1 MIRHPPRS
9 TRTDT
14 LFPYTTR
21 FRSLALGRARQPD
34 LDPRTLAQLALDI
47 DRPARLLGEALD
59 HRKTEAGAFADIL
72 GGEDGFEHLLQYFGR
87 DAAAAV
93 GDREQHIGTRRQ
105 APLVVASGLAL
116 FAGHGSLA
124 ALGPRYAALYDVVP

>member
-34 LDPRTLAQLALDI
+34 LDPRALAQLALDI
-47 DRPARLLGEALD
+47 DRPARLLGEAID

-72 GGEDGFEHLLQYFGR
+72 GGEEGFEHLLQYFVR

-93 GDREQHIGTRRQ
+93 GDRAQHIGTRRPAQ
-105 APLVVASGLAL
+105 IVVAPALAIFPGDGDL
-116 FAGHGSLA
+116 PPPRPRCAG
-124 ALGPRYAALYDVVP
+124 